1 MKSHTRFRLVP
12 KSMTLGDMQR
22 ADKDQQES
30 RATWQRNR
38 TMPLLNLIR
47 VEIYSGAV
55 LVFDNAQ

>member
-1 MKSHTRFRLVP
+1 
-12 KSMTLGDMQR
+12 MTLGDMQR